1 MKKLRS
7 QKSSKSKRFLILA
20 SILLVAIFS
29 LNYYRANKRSLT
41 PINEITSLTYGP
53 VEMTGNLFK
62 ETPAGVPGSYLLV
75 SLAGDVIELE
85 IPTNLDKLVGQPVI
99 VKGDLIPPRIVG
111 GQPILI
117 VSSITVKP

>member
-1 MKKLRS
+1 M
-7 QKSSKSKRFLILA
+7 FILISVSLFIVF
-20 SILLVAIFS
+20 SIKYYLV
-29 LNYYRANKRSLT
+29 NKQSVT
-41 PINEITSLTYGP
+41 PINEVTSIIYGP

-99 VKGDLIPPRIVG
+99 VKGDLIPPRIAG

-117 VSSITVKP
+117 ASSITVKP

>member
-29 LNYYRANKRSLT
+29 LSYYRANKQSLT

-75 SLAGDVIELE
+75 SLAGRVVELE
-85 IPTNLDKLVGQPVI
+85 VPTNIDKLVGQPVI
-99 VKGDLIPPRIVG
+99 VRGDLVPSLIVG